1 MLRPT
6 AAYESLAAVP
16 VLRDRFVAL
25 RRPALVALVLGTTMA
40 ISATGRVTAGLVLD
54 LAVCWGFVPALQMAT
69 AAAIVRSPRS
79 TVGAARRLDLWFAG
93 HAPWSL
99 WMLAVAVC
107 FMSFP
112 ATRRIEY
119 PTLMTAIVP
128 ATWTA
133 IIGSG
138 FCRAVLRDTRA
149 QAWRRVALH
158 QAVTWT
164 IVFAYITAASQLWP
178 RFLAAVGR

>member
-1 MLRPT
+1 MLRPS
-6 AAYESLAAVP
+6 AAYESLAAAP
-16 VLRDRFVAL
+16 VLGERFVAL
-25 RRPALVALVLGTTMA
+25 RRPALVALLLGTTMA
-40 ISATGRVTAGLVLD
+40 VSATGRVTAGLVLD
-54 LAVCWGFVPALQMAT
+54 LAACWAFVPALQMAT

-79 TVGAARRLDLWFAG
+79 IVRAARRLDLWFAG

-99 WMLAVAVC
+99 WMLLVAVC

-119 PTLMTAIVP
+119 PILMTAIVP

-133 IIGSG
+133 IIGSA
-138 FCRAVLRDTRA
+138 FCRAVLRDTRG
-149 QAWRRVALH
+149 QAWRRVAVH

-164 IVFAYITAASQLWP
+164 IVFAYIGAASQLWP
-178 RFLAAVGR
+178 RFLALLER